1 MSYIRKAIK
10 KHKAGANTNVPVHI
24 KDDARAEP
32 DEQPPLADPVEL
44 TESAHPSQMPVEP
57 AGFDDESVIAN
68 PLELSDDVT
77 QRPSRCIEPDGF
89 DDEPAI
95 KDTVE
100 PAEDSTNPSYVRSE
114 PDGFDGES
122 AMADAAEDAED
133 SINWPSAGGEND
145 EHTRFKEESAIVKTV
160 ELSEESAGTTSLR
173 VEPDGFDGESAM
185 ADTAELAEDSV
196 TSSPA
201 GSEGDEH
208 IGVEKE
214 SAIVETVELSEDSA
228 NERRDD
234 AYADREFEQTPPLH
248 MPHEPRIPYA
258 FAKRHGVLVGE
269 VGADHIDVVYRE
281 GVSSAAL
288 LEVRRL
294 FGRALRPR
302 KLEAEAFEQLL
313 IRHYEGGSGQANE
326 IMDDLGDD
334 LDLQSVADALPEPED
349 LLEAEDDAPIIR
361 LINAILTEAVRKN
374 ASDVHIEPFERR
386 LSIRLRIDGV
396 MLEILEPP
404 RTLAPLLI
412 SRIKVMARLDIA
424 EKRLPQDGR
433 ISLRVAGRA
442 VDVRVSTLPSGHGE
456 RVVLRLLDKQAGRLD
471 LEQLGM
477 QANIRRRIHELIRLP
492 HGILLVTGPTGSGK
506 TTSLYAALTRL
517 NDRSRSIL
525 TVEDP
530 IEYYIDGVGQTQV
543 NTRVDLTFARGL
555 RAILRQ
561 DPDVVMVG
569 EVRDLETAE
578 IAVQASLTG
587 HLVMSTLHTNTAV
600 GAVTRLRDMG
610 VEPFLL
616 SSSLIGVVAQRLVR
630 LLCPKCKIPHELN
643 EAERAALGVVNG
655 NHYEVFGPS
664 GCEHC
669 NGTGYYGRSGIY
681 ELLLIDETLRTL
693 IHDNASEHDL
703 EHHARTLTPS
713 IRDDGRR
720 RVLAGDTSLAEVLRV
735 TREN

>member
-1 MSYIRKAIK
+1 MSYLLKAIR
-10 KHKAGANTNVPVHI
+10 KHKARANVPAHI
-24 KDDARAEP
+24 EDDERERP
-32 DEQPPLADPVEL
+32 DEKPALADTPECAEDSANPSSVPIEPV
-44 TESAHPSQMPVEP
+44 SYY
-57 AGFDDESVIAN
+57 DESVIADK
-68 PLELSDDVT
+68 LELSEDSAH
-77 QRPSRCIEPDGF
+77 RPVEPPELADF
-89 DDEPAI
+89 DTESAV

-100 PAEDSTNPSYVRSE
+100 PAEDSAVPSCIRIEPGGRQDESTMVIKAELRNDSSEWSSVRSE
-114 PDGFDGES
+114 
-122 AMADAAEDAED
+122 
-133 SINWPSAGGEND
+133 
-145 EHTRFKEESAIVKTV
+145 EESAIVETV
-160 ELSEESAGTTSLR
+160 ELSEDSVGPSSVTVEAG
-173 VEPDGFDGESAM
+173 GFDDGSAM
-185 ADTAELAEDSV
+185 ADEAELAEDS
-196 TSSPA
+196 TDRSSVR
-201 GSEGDEH
+201 SEDDGHTGFE
-208 IGVEKE
+208 EE

-228 NERRDD
+228 KEVQDD
-234 AYADREFEQTPPLH
+234 AHPDREIGQSIPVH

-269 VGADHIDVVYRE
+269 VGANHVDVVYRE
-281 GVSSAAL
+281 GVSSTAL

-313 IRHYEGGSGQANE
+313 VRHYEGGSGQANE
-326 IMDDLGDD
+326 IMDDLGED
-334 LDLQSVADALPEPED
+334 LDLQTVADALPEPED

-374 ASDVHIEPFERR
+374 ASDVHVEPFERR

-477 QANIRRRIHELIRLP
+477 EADIRHRIHELIRLP

-530 IEYYIDGVGQTQV
+530 IEYYIDGIGQTQV

-630 LLCPKCKIPHELN
+630 LLCPKCKTPHELN
-643 EAERAALGVVNG
+643 EAERAALGIVNG
-655 NHYEVFGPS
+655 NRYEVFAPV
-664 GCEHC
+664 GCENC

-693 IHDNASEHDL
+693 IHDSASEHDL
-703 EHHARTLTPS
+703 EKHARTLTPS